1 MPTITH
7 PLAKRLA
14 LAGTAAL
21 ALSACATTS
30 ATAQRVRP
38 GDPISPAEAQVG
50 AQNHQAFLDEFGGAM
65 SGPQSDYVVRVGQ
78 GIAVQSGLA
87 TRPDAFRVTM
97 LNSSINNAFAVPGGY
112 VYITRQ
118 LVGLMNNEAEL
129 AAVLGHEVGHVAA
142 RHSARRQS
150 RAQRNSLLGAGAAIL
165 SSVLLG
171 GNNPL
176 GQQISQ
182 AALQGSQ
189 LLTLKFSRTQELE
202 ADNLGVQYLTG
213 AGYDPHAMA
222 SLLSSLA
229 AQNSLDAQLQGQ
241 GNASMPAWAST
252 HPDPASRVR
261 NALTRAGSGTG
272 ITNRETFLQRVDGL
286 MYGDDPAQGVIE
298 GQQFVHP
305 ELRLSF
311 AAPAG
316 FYMVNSTRAVSING
330 DAGRA
335 QFSTAA
341 FDGNLDTYVRAVFRA
356 LGGEQQQLAPQTMQ
370 RSTVNGLSAMIG
382 GARVNN
388 GQQQVDVSVIA
399 YDFGGGKAYH
409 FAAITPAGQ
418 ATVFNPM
425 FNSMRRVTA
434 QEAAQVVP
442 RALDVITA
450 TRSDTV
456 QTLAR
461 RMAYTDGQEAR
472 FRVLNGLSGTAT
484 VVPGQQYK
492 IVVRSR

>member
-1 MPTITH
+1 MSTITH
-7 PLAKRLA
+7 HFAKRLA

-30 ATAQRVRP
+30 ATAQRVRA

-87 TRPDAFRVTM
+87 TRPDAFRVTL
-97 LNSSINNAFAVPGGY
+97 LNSSVNNAFAVPGGY

-150 RAQRNSLLGAGAAIL
+150 RAQRNTLLGAGAAIL

-189 LLTLKFSRTQELE
+189 LLTLRFSRTQELE
-202 ADNLGVQYLTG
+202 ADNLGVQYLTR

-229 AQNSLDAQLQGQ
+229 SQNTLDSQLQGQ
-241 GNASMPAWAST
+241 GDASMPAWAST

-261 NALTRAGSGTG
+261 NAMTRAGSTTG
-272 ITNRETFLQRVDGL
+272 MTNRETFLQRVDGL
-286 MYGDDPAQGVIE
+286 MYGDDPAQGAIE
-298 GQQFVHP
+298 GNQFIHP

-311 AAPAG
+311 AAPTG
-316 FYMVNSTRAVSING
+316 FYMVNSTRAVSITG

-335 QFSTAA
+335 QFTTAA
-341 FDGNLDTYVRAVFRA
+341 FDGNLENYVRAQFRA
-356 LGGEQQQLAPQTMQ
+356 LGGEQQQLAPQTIQ
-370 RSTVNGLSAMIG
+370 RSTVNGLQVVTG

-388 GQQQVDVSVIA
+388 GQQEVDVMVVA

-418 ATVFNPM
+418 ATVFNPL
-425 FNSMRRVTA
+425 FNSMRRITA

-442 RALDVITA
+442 RAIDVVTA
-450 TRSDTV
+450 ARSDTV

-472 FRVLNGLSGTAT
+472 FRVLNGLTSTST

>member
-1 MPTITH
+1 MSMKPVN
-7 PLAKRLA
+7 LFARLA
-14 LAGTAAL
+14 LCGTAAVAL
-21 ALSACATTS
+21 AACATT

-50 AQNHQAFLDEFGGAM
+50 AQNHEALLQEFGGAM
-65 SGPQSDYVVRVGQ
+65 SGPQTDYVVRIGQ

-87 TRPDAFRVTM
+87 TRPDAFRVSL
-97 LNSSINNAFAVPGGY
+97 LNSSVNNAFAVPGGY

-142 RHSARRQS
+142 RHSARRER
-150 RAQRNSLLGAGAAIL
+150 RATRNGLLGAGAAIL

-176 GQQISQ
+176 GQQVSQ

-222 SLLSSLA
+222 TLLSSLA
-229 AQNSLDAQLQGQ
+229 AQNSLDAQLLGQ

-261 NALTRAGSGTG
+261 NALTRAGSATG
-272 ITNRETFLQRVDGL
+272 VTNRETFLQRVDGL
-286 MYGDDPAQGVIE
+286 MYGDDPAQGAIE
-298 GQQFVHP
+298 GNTFIHP
-305 ELRLSF
+305 DLRLSF
-311 AAPAG
+311 SAPAG
-316 FYMVNSTRAVSING
+316 FYMVNSARAVSITG

-335 QFSTAA
+335 QFSTAQ
-341 FDGNLDTYVRAVFRA
+341 FDGNLENYVRAQFRA
-356 LGGEQQQLAPQTMQ
+356 LGGEQQQLAPQNLQ
-370 RSTVNGLSAMIG
+370 RSTVNGLPALIG

-388 GQQQVDVSVIA
+388 GQQEVDVTVIA

-409 FAAITPAGQ
+409 FASITPVGQ
-418 ATVFNPM
+418 AAVFNPM

-442 RALDVITA
+442 RALDVVTA
-450 TRSDTV
+450 SRSDTV
-456 QTLAR
+456 ATLAR

>member
-1 MPTITH
+1 MSIISH
-7 PLAKRLA
+7 QLGKRLA
-14 LAGTAAL
+14 LASTAAL

-150 RAQRNSLLGAGAAIL
+150 RAQRNGLLGAGAAIL

-222 SLLSSLA
+222 TLLSSLA

-241 GNASMPAWAST
+241 GSAAMPAWAST

-261 NALTRAGSGTG
+261 NALTRAGSSTG

-286 MYGDDPAQGVIE
+286 MYGDDPAQGMIE
-298 GQQFVHP
+298 GQQFIHP

-311 AAPAG
+311 AAPTG
-316 FYMVNSTRAVSING
+316 FYLVNSTRAVSING

-370 RSTVNGLSAMIG
+370 RSTVNGLPAMVG

-442 RALDVITA
+442 RAIDVITA
-450 TRSDTV
+450 ARSDTV

-472 FRVLNGLSGTAT
+472 FRVLNGLSGAAT

>member
-1 MPTITH
+1 MSIRH
-7 PLAKRLA
+7 FQFGRL
-14 LAGTAAL
+14 LVAGTAAGVL
-21 ALSACATTS
+21 AFGAGA
-30 ATAQRVRP
+30 AQAQRA
-38 GDPISPAEAQVG
+38 GDPITAQEAQQG

-65 SGPQSDYVVRVGQ
+65 TGPHADYVIRVGQ

-87 TRPDAFRVTM
+87 TRPDAFRVTL
-97 LNSSINNAFAVPGGY
+97 LNSSVNNAFAVPGGY
-112 VYITRQ
+112 VYVTRQ

-150 RAQRNSLLGAGAAIL
+150 RATRNTLLGAGAAIL
-165 SSVLLG
+165 SGIFLG

-189 LLTLKFSRTQELE
+189 LLTLRFSRRQELE

-222 SLLSSLA
+222 TLLASLA
-229 AQNSLDAQLQGQ
+229 AQNTLDAQLQGR
-241 GNASMPAWAST
+241 GDATMPAWAST

-261 NALTRAGSGTG
+261 NAQTRAGTTTGT
-272 ITNRETFLQRVDGL
+272 TNRDPFLQRIDGL

-298 GQQFVHP
+298 GQQFIHP
-305 ELRLSF
+305 QLRLSF
-311 AAPAG
+311 AAPTG
-316 FYMVNSTRAVSING
+316 FYMVNGTRAVSITG

-335 QFSTAA
+335 QMSSAP
-341 FDGNLDTYVRAVFRA
+341 FDGNLETYVRAAFRE
-356 LGGEQQQLAPQTMQ
+356 LGGEQQQLAPQNLQ
-370 RSTVNGLSAMIG
+370 RNTVNGLPMMIA

-388 GQQQVDVSVIA
+388 GQQEVDVTVVA
-399 YDFGGGKAYH
+399 YDFGGGQAYH

-425 FNSMRRVTA
+425 YNSMRRITT
-434 QEAAQVVP
+434 QEAAQVIP
-442 RALDVITA
+442 RAIDLVTA
-450 TRSDTV
+450 SRTDTV
-456 QTLAR
+456 ATLAR
-461 RMAYTDGQEAR
+461 RMTYTDGQEAR
-472 FRVLNGLSGTAT
+472 FRVLNGLTGTDT
-484 VVPGQQYK
+484 VQAGRQYK
-492 IVVRSR
+492 IVVRGR